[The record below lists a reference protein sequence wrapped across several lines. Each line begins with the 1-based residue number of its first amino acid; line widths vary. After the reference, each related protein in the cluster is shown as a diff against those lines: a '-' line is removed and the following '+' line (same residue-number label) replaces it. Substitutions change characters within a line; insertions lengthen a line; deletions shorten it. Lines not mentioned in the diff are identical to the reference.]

1 MDLEEQYER
10 LLRYCF
16 GKVKNREQ
24 AEDITQEAF
33 LKLWQ
38 TTKYKSIDKEIP
50 YLYTIARNLCLDHF
64 KKKKEELLGDD
75 SVLENAT
82 DDSVNI
88 EETSVNR
95 AIVEQAM
102 QCLSPE
108 DREIVLLCYVSG
120 LSVTDTGKVLGMSR
134 FAVHRRLK
142 AAKTI
147 LKRELEGSV

>member
-38 TTKYKSIDKEIP
+38 TTSHKSIDKEIP

-64 KKKKEELLGDD
+64 KKKKEELPDDD

-95 AIVEQAM
+95 TIVEQAM